1 MHYDK
6 LLNEEFDWNRKSVVS
21 ENANAKV
28 IGPAEIITVEEVRA
42 AMHKM
47 KSGKAAGPTGIVAEM
62 LLAGGEAAITWM
74 TDLCNVIIKEGS
86 IPADWKRSWIVNVY
100 KGKGDALECGSYRGI
115 KLLEQVM
122 KVYER
127 VLENRVRQ
135 KVDINAFQF
144 GFRSGCGTTDA
155 IFIVRQL

>member
-1 MHYDK
+1 M
-6 LLNEEFDWNRKSVVS
+6 V
-21 ENANAKV
+21 
-28 IGPAEIITVEEVRA
+28 
-42 AMHKM
+42 
-47 KSGKAAGPTGIVAEM
+47 
-62 LLAGGEAAITWM
+62 TWV

-115 KLLEQVM
+115 KLLEHVM

-135 KVDINAFQF
+135 KVELNAFQF

-155 IFIVRQL
+155 VFIVRQLQERYLEKKKNFGWLSWIWKRPLTESHGRLCGGPCVSWKWTNGL

>member
-1 MHYDK
+1 M
-6 LLNEEFDWNRKSVVS
+6 WV
-21 ENANAKV
+21 
-28 IGPAEIITVEEVRA
+28 
-42 AMHKM
+42 
-47 KSGKAAGPTGIVAEM
+47 
-62 LLAGGEAAITWM
+62 
-74 TDLCNVIIKEGS
+74 TDLCNAIIKEGS

-135 KVDINAFQF
+135 KVEINAFQF

-155 IFIVRQL
+155 IFIVRQLQKR